1 MMEIELAKRKYGD
14 NGKRGVILIST
25 KKINKLEEK

>member
-1 MMEIELAKRKYGD
+1 MEIELAKTKYRD
-14 NGKRGVILIST
+14 KGKRGVILIST